1 LREWGYDSVHANI
14 ERNCRPGNEPMI
26 VNATIAIIAAYL
38 LGSIP
43 FAYIA
48 ARLLKGTDIRQVG
61 GGNLGALN
69 TAREIGLVPGLLVL
83 VADIAKGSLAVLI
96 ALWLDLPLILVFGA
110 SFAAVVG
117 HNWPVF
123 LKFKG
128 GKGAATTIGVLFALV
143 PLEFA
148 ISLAL
153 ILAIIVITSNVRL
166 AVVVGLAVLPL
177 IIWQINGSGM
187 LISYAAAMFLFLCA
201 RSLPS
206 TKEAMA
212 SAGRMKNL
220 IFDRDYHFWQT
231 RKSK

>member
-1 LREWGYDSVHANI
+1 MIAN
-14 ERNCRPGNEPMI
+14 
-26 VNATIAIIAAYL
+26 AAIAIVIAYL

-43 FAYIA
+43 FAYIVGK
-48 ARLLKGTDIRQVG
+48 LLKRVDIRQVG
-61 GGNLGALN
+61 GGNMGALN
-69 TAREIGLVPGLLVL
+69 IAREIGLVPGLVVL
-83 VADIAKGSLAVLI
+83 VADIAKGSLAVMI
-96 ALWLDLPLILVFGA
+96 ALWLNLSLILVFGA
-110 SFAAVVG
+110 GFAAVLG

-128 GKGAATTIGVLFALV
+128 GKGAATTIGVLFALT

-153 ILAIIVITSNVRL
+153 ILAVIVITSNVRL
-166 AVVVGLAVLPL
+166 AVVVGLTALPL
-177 IIWQINGSGM
+177 IIWQINGSVM
-187 LISYAAAMFLFLCA
+187 LIAYSVAMFLFLCV

-212 SAGRMKNL
+212 SAGDKKNL

>member
-1 LREWGYDSVHANI
+1 
-14 ERNCRPGNEPMI
+14 MI
-26 VNATIAIIAAYL
+26 VNTTIAIVIAYL

-48 ARLLKGTDIRQVG
+48 GKLLKGIDIRQVG
-61 GGNLGALN
+61 GGNIGAVN

-83 VADIAKGSLAVLI
+83 VADIAKGSLAIII
-96 ALWLDLPLILVFGA
+96 ALRLDLSLVLVFGA
-110 SFAAVVG
+110 GFAAVLG

-123 LKFKG
+123 LKFRG

-153 ILAIIVITSNVRL
+153 ILAVIVVTSNVRL
-166 AVVVGLAVLPL
+166 AVVVGLAVLPF

-187 LISYAAAMFLFLCA
+187 LITYSAAMFLFLCA
-201 RSLPS
+201 RSVS
-206 TKEAMA
+206 DTREAMA
-212 SAGRMKNL
+212 RASDKRSL
-220 IFDRDYHFWQT
+220 IFDREYHFWQS

>member
-1 LREWGYDSVHANI
+1 MVI
-14 ERNCRPGNEPMI
+14 
-26 VNATIAIIAAYL
+26 NATIVIVIAYL

-48 ARLLKGTDIRQVG
+48 GRLFKGIDIQQVG
-61 GGNLGALN
+61 GGNIGAVN
-69 TAREIGLVPGLLVL
+69 TLREIGLVPGLLVL
-83 VADIAKGSLAVLI
+83 VADIAKGSLAVII
-96 ALWLDLPLILVFGA
+96 ALWLDLSLILVLVAG
-110 SFAAVVG
+110 FAVVVG

-128 GKGAATTIGVLFALV
+128 GKGAAATIGVLFALV

-153 ILAIIVITSNVRL
+153 ILTIIVITSNVRL
-166 AVVVGLAVLPL
+166 AVVVGLLVLPL

-187 LISYAAAMFLFLCA
+187 LIAYSVAMFLFLCV

-206 TKEAMA
+206 TREAMA
-212 SAGRMKNL
+212 SIGDKKNL